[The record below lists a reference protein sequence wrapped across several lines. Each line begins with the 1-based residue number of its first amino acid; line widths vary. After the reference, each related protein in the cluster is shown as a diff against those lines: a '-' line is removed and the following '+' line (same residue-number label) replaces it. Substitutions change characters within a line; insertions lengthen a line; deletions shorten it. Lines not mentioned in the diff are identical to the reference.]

1 MISIHTTHVKKH
13 IPSAYDGHAR
23 AVVMKK
29 QIEYFARLLGYRK
42 RNEQGREI
50 RRLSRECSWVVCWQ
64 NIVSGCFLYLFSIT
78 VLSVSIC
85 VFLYITLNNI
95 KSIPSTYKLKYSQYL
110 IETCVCVIASKKVYE
125 CLHPGGGFFQSC
137 IFFFFFLKKI

>member
-78 VLSVSIC
+78 VLSVFIC

-110 IETCVCVIASKKVYE
+110 FETCVCVIASKKVYE
-125 CLHPGGGFFQSC
+125 CLHPGGFFPELYL
-137 IFFFFFLKKI
+137 FFFFLKKFK

>member
-29 QIEYFARLLGYRK
+29 QIEYFVRLLGYRK

-110 IETCVCVIASKKVYE
+110 FETCVCVIASKKVYE
-125 CLHPGGGFFQSC
+125 CLHPGGFFPELYL
-137 IFFFFFLKKI
+137 FFFFLKKFK